1 MFTVLHICSAHV
13 LKAVTQSISRKTV
26 DKGLKDFA
34 TFGFARLQ
42 NTTSMT
48 AALKI
53 FRSLCTV
60 LIGKYNNDTVL
71 CNLKVMQDL
80 IKKCN
85 IPDMEETEK
94 LDDSPLAQEED
105 DEERRNA
112 HTIVGRSP
120 ITYEFKRVLKEVQ
133 RELKKTD
140 AESPHD
146 EKNPYFCQGIVDV
159 QYFLRTT
166 SVFFPCGVV
175 CFWGI

>member
-1 MFTVLHICSAHV
+1 
-13 LKAVTQSISRKTV
+13 
-26 DKGLKDFA
+26 
-34 TFGFARLQ
+34 
-42 NTTSMT
+42 MT

-53 FRSLCTV
+53 FCSLCTV
-60 LIGKYNNDTVL
+60 LTGKYNKETVL

-85 IPDMEETEK
+85 IPDMEENEK

-120 ITYEFKRVLKEVQ
+120 FTYDFKRVLEAVQ
-133 RELKKTD
+133 RELEKTD
-140 AESPHD
+140 AESPRD
-146 EKNPYFCQGIVDV
+146 EKNPYFCPGIGDIL
-159 QYFLRTT
+159 LRTT
-166 SVFFPCGVV
+166 SALFPCGVV